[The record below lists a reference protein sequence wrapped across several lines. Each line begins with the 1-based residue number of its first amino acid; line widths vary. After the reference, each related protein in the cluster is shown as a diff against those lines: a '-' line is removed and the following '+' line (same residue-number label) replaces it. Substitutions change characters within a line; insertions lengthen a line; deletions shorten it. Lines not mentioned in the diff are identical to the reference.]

1 MRTPHPSN
9 SSPLQRD
16 RRAAEPNQEPFW
28 ALSWEQL
35 AEALR
40 TSPEGLTEAEASR
53 RLAMYGP
60 NTLSA
65 SRRASKLV
73 ILWRQYTNP
82 IVMILIGAALISG
95 MLGDW
100 SDTLIIW
107 SIVIASGLLG
117 FWQESSASDALQKLL
132 ERVQVQAN
140 VFRDGQPRQI
150 PITQL
155 VPGDIVHLQTGDL
168 IPADGVVIEAQNLM
182 VNEAMLTGESFPVEK
197 TSQPSAP
204 EAALAE
210 RRNALWMG
218 SYVASGV
225 ATMLVVQTGART
237 QFGQIALKLRL
248 RPEETDFERGVRR
261 FGSLLMDVTF
271 IMVLLIFAF
280 NVYLKRPVVDSFL
293 FAIALAIGLTPQLLP
308 AIITVNLARGASEMA
323 QVRTLVKRLS
333 AIQNLGSMNV
343 LCSDKTGTLTQGVVQ
358 VHGAFDVQGRE
369 DPRVLS
375 YAVLNV
381 RLQQGFVNPID
392 AALREQAGDF
402 EAGWERLG
410 EIPYDFTRK
419 RLSVLARNTA
429 ASLPESFASSR
440 VVLITKGAVQ
450 QVLAVCDTALLG
462 EQSVPLAQVQDK
474 LLSWIHQQ
482 MDVGYRVLGVAVR
495 FLPATEIKLDSAL
508 ESQMTFVGCVLFSDT
523 LKPTASEA
531 LALLSRL
538 GVALKVITGDHAAV
552 ARHLMRQLGYSDP
565 QIMTAQTL
573 NQLSEEALIRRVET
587 IDVFAELEP
596 HHKER
601 IIRALRK
608 AGYTVGY
615 LGDGIND
622 APALY
627 AADVGISVDTAADV
641 AKEAADIVLLDK
653 DLSVLAEGIREG
665 RRVFANTL
673 KYIYMATSANFG
685 NMFSMAGASLFLPF
699 LPLLPKQIL
708 LVNLLTD
715 LPEMAIATDRVD
727 EELVARP
734 ARWDVRLLRNFMLV
748 FGPLSS
754 LFDYLT
760 FGVLLGLL
768 HAQAPEFRTGW
779 FVESVISASMVVL
792 VVRTRRPFF
801 QSLPSRWLLGLSVLV
816 WLATLWLPYSPLAG
830 PLGFVPLPPLFLIA
844 LLIILFAYVG
854 SAEITKRLFWS
865 YEHSHATLP
874 AGKTTLTTNP

>member
-1 MRTPHPSN
+1 MTPLARSSNRNNSTQHP
-9 SSPLQRD
+9 
-16 RRAAEPNQEPFW
+16 EPFW
-28 ALSWEQL
+28 ALPWTRL
-35 AEALR
+35 AEELS

-53 RLAMYGP
+53 RLALYGA
-60 NTLSA
+60 NTISA
-65 SRRASKLV
+65 TRGTNKLMM
-73 ILWRQYTNP
+73 LWRQYTNP
-82 IVMILIGAALISG
+82 IVLILIGAALISG

-100 SDTLIIW
+100 SDTVIIW
-107 SIVIASGLLG
+107 VIVIGSGLLG
-117 FWQESSASDALQKLL
+117 FWQESSASDALKKLL
-132 ERVQVQAN
+132 VRVQVQAN
-140 VFRDGQPRQI
+140 VLRDGQLRRI
-150 PITQL
+150 PIAQL
-155 VPGDIVHLQTGDL
+155 VPGDIVHLTTGDL
-168 IPADGVVIEAQNLM
+168 IPADGVVVSAQHLM

-197 TSQPSAP
+197 TSEPSAP
-204 EAALAE
+204 EASLAE
-210 RRNALWMG
+210 RGNALWMG
-218 SYVASGV
+218 SYVASGE
-225 ATMLVVQTGART
+225 ATMLVVHTGSRT
-237 QFGQIALKLRL
+237 QFGQIALRLRL
-248 RPEETDFERGVRR
+248 RPEETDFERGIRR
-261 FGSLLMDVTF
+261 FGNLLLEVTL
-271 IMVLLIFAF
+271 ILVLLIFAF

-293 FAIALAIGLTPQLLP
+293 FAVALAVGLTPQLLP

-323 QVRTLVKRLS
+323 RVRTLVKRLS

-343 LCSDKTGTLTQGVVQ
+343 LCSDKTGTLTLGVMQ
-358 VHGAFDVQGRE
+358 VHAALDVQGRE

-375 YAVLNV
+375 YAVVNA
-381 RLQQGFVNPID
+381 RLQQGFSNPID
-392 AALREQAGDF
+392 EVLQRQEGDF

-429 ASLPESFASSR
+429 GSLPEFAPSR
-440 VVLITKGAVQ
+440 VVLITKGAFQ

-462 EQSVPLAQVQDK
+462 EKIVPLSQVQSE
-474 LLSWIHQQ
+474 LVSWVHQQ
-482 MDVGYRVLGVAVR
+482 MEAGYRVLGVAVR
-495 FLPATEIKLDSAL
+495 FLSTAEIKLDASL
-508 ESQMTFVGCVLFSDT
+508 ESQMTFIGCVLFSDT
-523 LKPTASEA
+523 LKPTAPEA
-531 LALLSRL
+531 LAQLRRL
-538 GVALKVITGDHAAV
+538 GVTLKVITGDHAAV
-552 ARHLMRQLGYSDP
+552 ARHLMRQLGYSEP
-565 QIMTAQTL
+565 RIMTAQAL

-587 IDVFAELEP
+587 IDVFAEVEP

-601 IIRALRK
+601 IIRAMRK

-653 DLSVLAEGIREG
+653 DLSVLAGGIREG
-665 RRVFANTL
+665 RRVFVNTL
-673 KYIYMATSANFG
+673 KYIFMATSANFG

-727 EELVARP
+727 EEQVAQP

-754 LFDYLT
+754 IFDYLT

-792 VVRTRRPFF
+792 VVRTRRPFLR
-801 QSLPSRWLLGLSVLV
+801 SLPSRWLLGLSVLV
-816 WLATLWLPYSPLAG
+816 WIITLWLPYSPLG
-830 PLGFVPLPPLFLIA
+830 TLLGFVPLPPLFLIA
-844 LLIILFAYVG
+844 LCGILLAYVG
-854 SAEITKRLFWS
+854 GAEITKRLFWS
-865 YEHSHATLP
+865 YEHLHATPP
-874 AGKTTLTTNP
+874 AGKTTFTANS